1 MKQTWDKYQFTFGK
15 GTSFK
20 VRRAWL
26 LFDYDWAPVL
36 GGAVMH
42 CCAFSA
48 FFTLD
53 EEGWSCGVVWTGI
66 TTSPCLPS
74 FMTSFTRLTML
85 SFFRGVTTTSC
96 MPREFGPNL
105 ILIIEHCSTLG
116 WNGNLSS
123 LPLILKRI
131 SPAPTLICAPA
142 VLRNGLPRI
151 SGVSL
156 EMSMSSTTKS
166 TGMK

>member
-1 MKQTWDKYQFTFGK
+1 MLKSGWNKHEINTNFTFGK
-15 GTSFK
+15 GASFK
-20 VRRAWL
+20 VWRAWL

-36 GGAVMH
+36 GGAVTD

-66 TTSPCLPS
+66 TTSSCLPS

-96 MPREFGPNL
+96 MPRGFGPNL

-123 LPLILKRI
+123 LPLILKQI
-131 SPAPTLICAPA
+131 SPAPTLICAPCSA
-142 VLRNGLPRI
+142 YEWSP
-151 SGVSL
+151 
-156 EMSMSSTTKS
+156 
-166 TGMK
+166 